1 MIESVSL
8 FLLDLLLVEEVHP
21 VTAGEDEE
29 AGWEADSAEHIYL
42 FGCKLV
48 VLQPGWKPGCLGG
61 WGQDWGEGYALGSLH
76 PSQQRV
82 LQNRVNYKYSDWNN
96 GSEEWTHNLKLS
108 LAQHSLPISW
118 VIQ

>member
-48 VLQPGWKPGCLGG
+48 VLQPG
-61 WGQDWGEGYALGSLH
+61 
-76 PSQQRV
+76 
-82 LQNRVNYKYSDWNN
+82 
-96 GSEEWTHNLKLS
+96 
-108 LAQHSLPISW
+108 
-118 VIQ
+118 